1 MHVGRDRRGV
11 TEKNWQ
17 EWQEA
22 LDRKGLKLNASK
34 SEVMACTRECRV
46 EADISDNENM
56 KVVDTER

>member
-1 MHVGRDRRGV
+1 M
-11 TEKNWQ
+11 

-22 LDRKGLKLNASK
+22 LNRKGLKLNANK

-56 KVVDTER
+56 KVSGHRKIGRPN